1 MFIVS
6 FGKASVLNLQK
17 GLLASRMTVMIVLVI
32 LITVFLRTVRILLM
46 QAAPLLIATGI
57 RIDGFRKL
65 YA

>member
-1 MFIVS
+1 
-6 FGKASVLNLQK
+6 
-17 GLLASRMTVMIVLVI
+17 MIVLVI